1 MMGSGVLPGLREA
14 GRKSINE
21 TYWGKKKDDLCFYF
35 WVYTKFFAGAGEKTA
50 QITSHLTVLNHR
62 RSNIWYS
69 AKLRNSVVCQQ
80 SENCLRQQHLTYY

>member
-1 MMGSGVLPGLREA
+1 M
-14 GRKSINE
+14 KHI
-21 TYWGKKKDDLCFYF
+21 GKKKKMIYVSIFG
-35 WVYTKFFAGAGEKTA
+35 YTPSSLQELGKKTA

-69 AKLRNSVVCQQ
+69 AKLRNSVVCQ